1 MNIEEFRK
9 KYPEYDDMSDGALM
23 HGFYKKSY
31 SDMPMGQFADQV
43 GLSSKGF
50 KEMIAV
56 AKKSGVTPT
65 SSSSIENGPSNDVI
79 TGFNQQNQS
88 FVNPDMQPM
97 GSAEGL
103 LSSTAQGITLGW
115 SDEIAGHM
123 AAVANVFG
131 EDALSYDDVYK
142 QVKDFEEK
150 RITDFRKTDPKK
162 AFAGEIGGAIVSS
175 AVVTPALALLK
186 TPKFL
191 QELSTG
197 MRTFISSGA
206 LGSIYGAGTAEEG
219 ERGVDA
225 LKVGTLS
232 AFGGLLLQKPLGAIS
247 NKYDK
252 MFSRANQSPTIQNL
266 KNLKNAAYEKTKEIG
281 LKFEGASIE
290 RFRKEGLDSLD
301 EGFDPV
307 LNKYAASSKKLFED
321 TLDDAYIKGISFEK
335 LDLLQ
340 RQLWAK
346 LKESGGQEVK
356 IYPFINAVNNLIK
369 SHPDTGAAAMAA
381 KSANKIFNKAKA
393 MEWEFTKV
401 KNNIDVTGN
410 IGQKYKAAVRNILN
424 NKSYRTTFD
433 DLDIKKM
440 ESFLKGNISDRML
453 KSLGKL
459 APNGSFMGLLHV
471 GAVATNPWLA
481 IASAVTVASRS
492 SFDKKTVKGA
502 EKLLNYIKG
511 FTKDTSPVSGLSGAV
526 PVSVEPAIDLGNQ
539 VGEAIF

>member
-1 MNIEEFRK
+1 MNIAEIRK
-9 KYPEYDDMSDGALM
+9 KYPEYNDMSDGALM

-31 SDMPMGQFADQV
+31 SDIPMGQFADQV

-65 SSSSIENGPSNDVI
+65 SSSSIEKGVGNDVI
-79 TGFNQQNQS
+79 TGFNQQEQS
-88 FVNPDMQPM
+88 FVNPDMQPI

-142 QVKDFEEK
+142 RVKDFEEK

-162 AFAGEIGGAIVSS
+162 AFAGEISGAIASS
-175 AVVTPALALLK
+175 VALSPALVLLK

-206 LGSIYGAGTAEEG
+206 IGSIYGAGTADEG

-252 MFSRANQSPTIQNL
+252 MFSKANQSPTIQNL

-301 EGFDPV
+301 KSFDPV
-307 LNKYAASSKKLFED
+307 LNKHTASAKKLFED
-321 TLDDAYIKGISFEK
+321 TLDDAYIEGISFEN
-335 LDLLQ
+335 LDILQ
-340 RQLWAK
+340 RQLWGK

-369 SHPDTGAAAMAA
+369 SHPDTSAASMAA
-381 KSANKIFNKAKA
+381 KSANSIFNKAKA
-393 MEWEFTKV
+393 IDWEFTKV
-401 KNNIDVTGN
+401 LTNAEVTGN
-410 IGQKYKAAVRNILN
+410 KGQKYKMAVRNILN
-424 NKSYRTTFD
+424 NKSLRATFD
-433 DLDIKKM
+433 DVDIKAM
-440 ESFLKGNISDRML
+440 ESFLKGNITDKML
-453 KSLGKL
+453 KSIGKL
-459 APNGSFMGLLHV
+459 SPTSGGFMAVINV
-471 GAVATNPWLA
+471 GAVAANPLLA
-481 IASAVTVASRS
+481 IASAVAVASKS
-492 SFDKKTVKGA
+492 SFNKRATKGA
-502 EKLLNYIKG
+502 EKLLNYIKQ
-511 FTKDTSPVSGLSGAV
+511 FTPKESVNTVVPGTSAASS
-526 PVSVEPAIDLGNQ
+526 NQ
-539 VGEAIF
+539 ALDQIQQ